1 MKAILNRLAQHETLE
16 VSEAE
21 KILTGI
27 AEGQYNPSQIAAFLT
42 VL

>member
-1 MKAILNRLAQHETLE
+1 MKAILNRLAQHETLQ

-27 AEGQYNPSQIAAFLT
+27 AEGQYNP
-42 VL
+42 